1 MRVDYL
7 TEAVSVGVMRYTLEL
22 QGCRAILERA
32 VDDIAV
38 AGDPADVGAAPENLA
53 RAIVEAVM
61 NGAGGPDAVAADGV
75 EHALGLAG
83 RTRGVED
90 EERIFSVRRLARAV
104 GVDVRRPPLVPTVPA
119 LDREGVG

>member
-1 MRVDYL
+1 MLVDDL
-7 TEAVSVGVMRYTLEL
+7 PEVVVVGVIRYTLEH

-61 NGAGGPDAVAADGV
+61 KGAGGPDAVAADGV
-75 EHALGLAG
+75 EHALGL
-83 RTRGVED
+83 RS
-90 EERIFSVRRLARAV
+90 EERRV
-104 GVDVRRPPLVPTVPA
+104 GKECVSTCRSRWSPSN
-119 LDREGVG
+119 